1 MSPLEGFA
9 VATAAHA
16 GFQLTVT
23 VLVYPAL
30 VEVDRSAWDL
40 AHERHSRRIVGLVA
54 LLYAALLATGAWLV
68 ADGPGAWAWAG
79 LAATAGALATT
90 AVGAAPI
97 HGRLTAESDDLR
109 RRLLL
114 VDRLRCA
121 FAVAG
126 AVAASAALV

>member
-1 MSPLEGFA
+1 MEAATGFA
-9 VATAAHA
+9 VASAAHA

-30 VEVDRSAWDL
+30 VEVGRAAWDT
-40 AHERHSRRIVGLVA
+40 AHARHSRRIVPLVV
-54 LLYAALLATGAWLV
+54 LLYGALLATGAWTL
-68 ADGPGAWAWAG
+68 AAGPGAWGWAA
-79 LAATAGALATT
+79 LAATVGALATT

-97 HGRLTAESDDLR
+97 HGRLSADSDDLR
-109 RRLLL
+109 QRLLV

-126 AVAASAALV
+126 AVAATLALV